1 MNIKFITITVKNL
14 EESLNFYKE
23 ILGFKE
29 VRRMNPMEG
38 VKIAFLEDE
47 NSGTIEL
54 IENEEISK
62 AYDVLKESMVSI
74 GFGVENINE
83 KIDELKNKKIN
94 IIRGP
99 IEVPDGSK
107 LAFIKDPNGIEIEF
121 IEENR

>member
-1 MNIKFITITVKNL
+1 MNIKFITIKVKNL
-14 EESLNFYKE
+14 EESIKFYKE
-23 ILGFKE
+23 ILELKE
-29 VRRMNPMEG
+29 VRRINPMEG
-38 VKIAFLEDE
+38 TKISFLEDN

-62 AYDVLKESMVSI
+62 VYDISNESMVSI
-74 GFGVENINE
+74 GFEVKNINE
-83 KIDELKNKKIN
+83 KIGELKNKEIN

-99 IEVPDGSK
+99 IEVPGGSK

>member
-1 MNIKFITITVKNL
+1 MNIKFITIKVKNL
-14 EESLNFYKE
+14 EESIKFYKE
-23 ILGFKE
+23 ILELKE
-29 VRRMNPMEG
+29 VRRINPMKG
-38 VKIAFLEDE
+38 TKIAFLEDK

-62 AYDVLKESMVSI
+62 VYDVSNESMVSI
-74 GFGVENINE
+74 GFEVKNINE
-83 KIDELKNKKIN
+83 KIGELKNKEIN

-99 IEVPDGSK
+99 IEVPGGSK

>member
-62 AYDVLKESMVSI
+62 AYDVLKESMLSI

>member
-1 MNIKFITITVKNL
+1 MNIKFITLTVKSL

-38 VKIAFLEDE
+38 IKIAFLEDE
-47 NSGTIEL
+47 HSGTIEL
-54 IENEEISK
+54 IENKEVSK
-62 AYDVLKESMVSI
+62 AYDIPKESMVSI

-83 KIDELKNKKIN
+83 KIDELKSKKIN
-94 IIRGP
+94 IVRGP

>member
-1 MNIKFITITVKNL
+1 MNIKFITIKVKNL
-14 EESLNFYKE
+14 EESIKFYKE
-23 ILGFKE
+23 ILELKE
-29 VRRMNPMEG
+29 VRRINPMEG
-38 VKIAFLEDE
+38 TKIAFLED
-47 NSGTIEL
+47 NDSGTIEL

-62 AYDVLKESMVSI
+62 VYDISNESMVSI
-74 GFGVENINE
+74 GFEVKNINE
-83 KIDELKNKKIN
+83 KIGELKNKEIN

>member
-1 MNIKFITITVKNL
+1 MNIKFITIKVKNL
-14 EESLNFYKE
+14 EESIKFYKE
-23 ILGFKE
+23 ILELKE
-29 VRRMNPMEG
+29 VRRINPMEG
-38 VKIAFLEDE
+38 TKIAFLEDN

-62 AYDVLKESMVSI
+62 VYDVSNESMVSI
-74 GFGVENINE
+74 GFEVKNINE
-83 KIDELKNKKIN
+83 KIGELKNKEIN

-99 IEVPDGSK
+99 IEVPGGSK

>member
-1 MNIKFITITVKNL
+1 MNIKFITIKVKNL
-14 EESLNFYKE
+14 EESIKFYKE
-23 ILGFKE
+23 ILELKE
-29 VRRMNPMEG
+29 VRRINPMEG
-38 VKIAFLEDE
+38 TKIAFLEDN

-62 AYDVLKESMVSI
+62 VYDISNESMVSI
-74 GFGVENINE
+74 GFEVKNINE
-83 KIDELKNKKIN
+83 KIGELKNKEIN

-99 IEVPDGSK
+99 IEVPGGSK

>member
-1 MNIKFITITVKNL
+1 MNIKFITIKVKNL
-14 EESLNFYKE
+14 EESIKFYKE
-23 ILGFKE
+23 ILELKE
-29 VRRMNPMEG
+29 VRRLNPMEG
-38 VKIAFLEDE
+38 TKIAFLEDN

-62 AYDVLKESMVSI
+62 VYDVSNESMVSI
-74 GFGVENINE
+74 GFEVKNINE
-83 KIDELKNKKIN
+83 KIGELKNKEIN

-99 IEVPDGSK
+99 IEVPGGSK

>member
-1 MNIKFITITVKNL
+1 MNIKFITIKVKNL
-14 EESLNFYKE
+14 EESIRFYKE
-23 ILGFKE
+23 ILELKE
-29 VRRMNPMEG
+29 VRRINPMEG
-38 VKIAFLEDE
+38 TKIAFLEDN

-62 AYDVLKESMVSI
+62 VYDISNESMVSI
-74 GFGVENINE
+74 GFEVKNINE
-83 KIDELKNKKIN
+83 KIGELKNKEIN

-99 IEVPDGSK
+99 IEVPGGSK

>member
-1 MNIKFITITVKNL
+1 
-14 EESLNFYKE
+14 
-23 ILGFKE
+23 
-29 VRRMNPMEG
+29 MEG
-38 VKIAFLEDE
+38 TKISFLEDN

-62 AYDVLKESMVSI
+62 VYDISNESMVSI
-74 GFGVENINE
+74 GFEVKNINE
-83 KIDELKNKKIN
+83 KIGELKNKEIN

-99 IEVPDGSK
+99 IEVPGGSK

>member
-1 MNIKFITITVKNL
+1 MNIKFITIKVKNL
-14 EESLNFYKE
+14 EESIKFYKE
-23 ILGFKE
+23 ILELKE
-29 VRRMNPMEG
+29 VRRINPMEG
-38 VKIAFLEDE
+38 TKIAFLED
-47 NSGTIEL
+47 NNAGTIEL

-62 AYDVLKESMVSI
+62 VYDVSNESMVSI
-74 GFGVENINE
+74 GFEVKNINE
-83 KIDELKNKKIN
+83 KIDELKNKEIN

>member
-1 MNIKFITITVKNL
+1 MNIKFITIKVKNL
-14 EESLNFYKE
+14 EESIKFYKE
-23 ILGFKE
+23 ILELKE
-29 VRRMNPMEG
+29 VRRINPMEG
-38 VKIAFLEDE
+38 TKIAFLEDN

-62 AYDVLKESMVSI
+62 VYDVFNESMVSI
-74 GFGVENINE
+74 GFEVKNINE
-83 KIDELKNKKIN
+83 KIGELKNKEIN

-99 IEVPDGSK
+99 IEVPGGSK

>member
-47 NSGTIEL
+47 NSGTVEL

-62 AYDVLKESMVSI
+62 AYDVSKESMVSI

>member
-1 MNIKFITITVKNL
+1 MNIKFITIKVKNL
-14 EESLNFYKE
+14 EESIKFYKE
-23 ILGFKE
+23 ILELKE
-29 VRRMNPMEG
+29 VRRINPMEG
-38 VKIAFLEDE
+38 TKIAFLEDN

-62 AYDVLKESMVSI
+62 VYDVSNESMVSI
-74 GFGVENINE
+74 GFEVKNINE
-83 KIDELKNKKIN
+83 KIGELKNKEIN

-99 IEVPDGSK
+99 IEVQGGSK